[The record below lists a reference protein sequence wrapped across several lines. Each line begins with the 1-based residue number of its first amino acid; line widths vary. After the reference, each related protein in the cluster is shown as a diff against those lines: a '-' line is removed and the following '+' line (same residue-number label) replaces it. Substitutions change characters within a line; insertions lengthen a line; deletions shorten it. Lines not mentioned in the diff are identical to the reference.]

1 MRSPTVAAAAV
12 AAALVALAG
21 CGSQQERPREP
32 AGQGE
37 TQLPEPPITAVQEL
51 RVTRVHIRDGRFQ
64 PAAISVRVDNSIT
77 LVNDDER
84 SYQIRTEGSAAP
96 PGSKARAEEALAP
109 GETLE
114 RTFTVPGTAVMR
126 TGGGERLTIQVFQ

>member
-1 MRSPTVAAAAV
+1 MRSPTLAAAAV

-84 SYQIRTEGSAAP
+84 TYQIRTEGSAAP
-96 PGSKARAEEALAP
+96 SGSAASAEEPLAP
-109 GETLE
+109 GEVLE
-114 RTFTVPGTAVMR
+114 RTFTIRGTAEV
-126 TGGGERLTIQVFQ
+126 TTDAGGRLTVQVFQ